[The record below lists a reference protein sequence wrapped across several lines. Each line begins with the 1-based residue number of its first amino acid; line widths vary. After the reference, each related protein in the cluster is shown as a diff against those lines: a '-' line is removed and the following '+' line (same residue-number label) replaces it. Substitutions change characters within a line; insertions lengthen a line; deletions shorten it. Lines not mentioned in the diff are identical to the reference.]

1 FQDPAPRQLRPILRK
16 PQRTCFP
23 IRRDLR
29 LQRLYTNFWCN
40 AIKIL
45 HRTKNTMAQ
54 RSGSPCQIQGTLSGG
69 RVINAERFAQLFLP
83 LVWPVPAPAR

>member
-1 FQDPAPRQLRPILRK
+1 LVQCNKDIAP
-16 PQRTCFP
+16 
-23 IRRDLR
+23 
-29 LQRLYTNFWCN
+29 
-40 AIKIL
+40 
-45 HRTKNTMAQ
+45 HKNTMAQ